1 MKKLTLGLMVV
12 GTLFILMPSA
22 FALNCTLYQ
31 GEQQNLCNSI
41 NPLPI
46 SESDKISLMQPDVY
60 NSVNDSQGTINLS
73 MDLSQNQQVDL
84 NQVYEQ
90 NITLAVEIGAF
101 IAVNYFIFSFL
112 TKPSK
117 FRRWL
122 TADS

>member
-1 MKKLTLGLMVV
+1 MTLGLVVV

-22 FALNCTLYQ
+22 LALNCTLYYGQ
-31 GEQQNLCNSI
+31 DHDLCTTI

-46 SESDKISLMQPDVY
+46 SESEKISLMQPDVY
-60 NSVNDSQGTINLS
+60 GQASQSQGAINLNL
-73 MDLSQNQQVDL
+73 DLSNNQQVDF
-84 NQVYEQ
+84 NQVYKQ
-90 NITLAVEIGAF
+90 NIALAVEIGVF

-117 FRRWL
+117 FMRWL